1 MSLVTCS
8 VGSLRNS
15 SHDQLRGLSISPS
28 MTKLHSATGIRGVG
42 PADNTGKSLTR
53 YCPGGKRE
61 LLAVSRRLPRNPRDM
76 NDIDGFLPNPGCDS
90 LQDRSLPQ
98 AGAGRQ
104 TNSSSV
110 VISMQPPMLLATGQR
125 LAWNVCDRSAASR
138 LSSGQPAR

>member
-28 MTKLHSATGIRGVG
+28 MTKLHSACGMRGVG

-53 YCPGGKRE
+53 YCPGGRRE

-76 NDIDGFLPNPGCDS
+76 NDIVGCPPYLPAATAC
-90 LQDRSLPQ
+90 
-98 AGAGRQ
+98 Q
-104 TNSSSV
+104 TEAYPRPV
-110 VISMQPPMLLATGQR
+110 RAVRRTRAPR
-125 LAWNVCDRSAASR
+125 RFR
-138 LSSGQPAR
+138 

>member
-76 NDIDGFLPNPGCDS
+76 NDNDGFLPNPG
-90 LQDRSLPQ
+90 LR
-98 AGAGRQ
+98 
-104 TNSSSV
+104 
-110 VISMQPPMLLATGQR
+110 
-125 LAWNVCDRSAASR
+125 
-138 LSSGQPAR
+138 QPARPQPAPGRCGPSAELD